1 MPSSAA
7 SRAERKRLSPMG
19 NEALFR
25 EKGVWRAIIALVV
38 PSVLTILIMVVYNI
52 ADMFFISMLGDD
64 DQVAAVAVVGPIFS
78 LATAVATMIGAGGCA
93 VIARTLGAGDREQA
107 RTLSSLCIWAAIGFG
122 AVFSLLLL
130 SATAPILRLLGA
142 TENLIPHAGTYMRIL
157 ALGSPL
163 MLFTLAMASTIRA
176 EGIILPGMLS
186 NMAGTV
192 TNPLLDPLLILSF
205 RMGVAGAALATVL
218 GNLVSS
224 VMLVFA
230 MRKHASA
237 MVFSPWYAIRKPVLL
252 LHILAV
258 GLPNGISSI
267 LSGLASTFSNR
278 LLNAYGSGAIA
289 AMAAAGRSVL
299 VITMVQMGICIGVS
313 PLLAYNYGA
322 RDRTRLR
329 ESLQKTALLTA
340 GFGFLS
346 AAGCWFGREHLLA
359 LFLKDAANLAL
370 GSRFLFWLILASPFL
385 GFFYLSSN
393 YLQAAGKAFQATLV
407 SVLRQGVL
415 LIPALYL
422 MHDLFGLTGIA
433 AAHTAADFGSILAA
447 SVLGLRGYRQIAAAD
462 HAGKSSN

>member
-1 MPSSAA
+1 
-7 SRAERKRLSPMG
+7 MG

-163 MLFTLAMASTIRA
+163 MLFSISMASTIRA
-176 EGIILPGMLS
+176 EGIILPGMIS

-192 TNPLLDPLLILSF
+192 TNLLLDP
-205 RMGVAGAALATVL
+205 
-218 GNLVSS
+218 
-224 VMLVFA
+224 
-230 MRKHASA
+230 KHASA

>member
-1 MPSSAA
+1 
-7 SRAERKRLSPMG
+7 
-19 NEALFR
+19 
-25 EKGVWRAIIALVV
+25 
-38 PSVLTILIMVVYNI
+38 
-52 ADMFFISMLGDD
+52 
-64 DQVAAVAVVGPIFS
+64 
-78 LATAVATMIGAGGCA
+78 
-93 VIARTLGAGDREQA
+93 
-107 RTLSSLCIWAAIGFG
+107 
-122 AVFSLLLL
+122 
-130 SATAPILRLLGA
+130 
-142 TENLIPHAGTYMRIL
+142 
-157 ALGSPL
+157 
-163 MLFTLAMASTIRA
+163 
-176 EGIILPGMLS
+176 
-186 NMAGTV
+186 
-192 TNPLLDPLLILSF
+192 
-205 RMGVAGAALATVL
+205 MGVAGAALAIVL

-230 MRKHASA
+230 MRKHASLMA
-237 MVFSPWYAIRKPVLL
+237 FSPRYALRKPVLL

-322 RDRTRLR
+322 RDSARLR

-346 AAGCWFGREHLLA
+346 AAGCWLGREHLLA

-393 YLQAAGKAFQATLV
+393 FLQAAGKAFQATLV

-422 MHDLFGLTGIA
+422 MHDFFGLTGIA
-433 AAHTAADFGSILAA
+433 AAHTAADFGAILAA

-462 HAGKSSN
+462 NLVNTSWKCDSF

>member
-1 MPSSAA
+1 
-7 SRAERKRLSPMG
+7 MG

-163 MLFTLAMASTIRA
+163 MLFSISMASTIRA
-176 EGIILPGMLS
+176 EGIILPGMIS

-192 TNPLLDPLLILSF
+192 TNLLLDPLFILSF
-205 RMGVAGAALATVL
+205 KMGVAGAALATVL

-289 AMAAAGRSVL
+289 
-299 VITMVQMGICIGVS
+299 GVS

-422 MHDLFGLTGIA
+422 MHDFFGLTGIA
-433 AAHTAADFGSILAA
+433 AAHTAADFGAILAA

-462 HAGKSSN
+462 NLVNTSWKCDSF